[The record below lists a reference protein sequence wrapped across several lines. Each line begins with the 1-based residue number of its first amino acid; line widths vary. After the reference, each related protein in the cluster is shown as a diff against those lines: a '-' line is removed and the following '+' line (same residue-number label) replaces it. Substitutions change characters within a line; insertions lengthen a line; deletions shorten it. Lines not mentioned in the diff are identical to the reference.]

1 MEWGAVGAALVGIII
16 GAFQAV
22 KFFSGESKKQREED
36 EKQRK
41 VAQRQ
46 LRKSFRWGDLAMDH
60 FARLRMQRH
69 QHNADYHPKGDGA
82 IPVEDLPDV
91 LNDGIRDYVEDET

>member
-36 EKQRK
+36 EEQRK
-41 VAQRQ
+41 TALRQ
-46 LRKSFRWGDLAMDH
+46 LRKAFRWGDRAMDQ
-60 FARLRMQRH
+60 FARQRMQRH
-69 QHNADYHPKGDGA
+69 QHNADHHPQGDGA
-82 IPVEDLPDV
+82 IEVEDLPEELDV
-91 LNDGIRDYVEDET
+91 GIRGYVEDE